1 MGRRGPSTDQYC
13 WLWDFFSHWKRYYP
27 HLKIAN
33 RREDIC
39 NLCFAFSQKHNVV
52 YTPQPFDTESLTTVS
67 RNTNSEAV
75 DEEWVEENT
84 IYDDDMIGVDISFD
98 KGVYSELK
106 EKTITE
112 DEIHASVRHVRSAK
126 AQRLY
131 LRNAIANAV
140 ADLTNNKHHSERH
153 YVFIGDYSQNLEVP
167 FMGSEQPGETYYL
180 TPYNAYCFGMVD
192 VAHLFDDNIA
202 PEKVGDFM
210 YAYVYESLLVLK
222 GQTMSQ
228 V

>member
-1 MGRRGPSTDQYC
+1 MGR
-13 WLWDFFSHWKRYYP
+13 FFHTGSDTILI
-27 HLKIAN
+27 LKLPIVGKTYV
-33 RREDIC
+33 IC
-39 NLCFAFSQKHNVV
+39 VFAFSQKHNVV
-52 YTPQPFDTESLTTVS
+52 YTPQPFDTESLTAVS
-67 RNTNSEAV
+67 RNTNSEA
-75 DEEWVEENT
+75 DEEERVEENI

-98 KGVYSELK
+98 DEGVYSELK

-126 AQRLY
+126 AQRWY

-167 FMGSEQPGETYYL
+167 FMGSEQPGETDYL
-180 TPYNAYCFGMVD
+180 TPYNAYCFGMVE

-210 YAYVYESLLVLK
+210 YESLLLVN